1 MVDLVVLVPTRDE
14 AANVAAVVRRV
25 CDALAPAPFS
35 WEPDR
40 VTVADSGVTAVS
52 SGPVRDPGGKM
63 VARFTTVWHKDVGAD
78 GARWRVIVD
87 QGVPLAE
94 CSPPGR

>member
-1 MVDLVVLVPTRDE
+1 
-14 AANVAAVVRRV
+14 
-25 CDALAPAPFS
+25 
-35 WEPDR
+35 
-40 VTVADSGVTAVS
+40 
-52 SGPVRDPGGKM
+52 M